1 MNAANFE
8 YRLQQLI
15 HEANAAE
22 IPIDDL
28 YQAVHGQSLILETL
42 LRLSI
47 EQAYKERFK

>member
-15 HEANAAE
+15 HEANAAQ

-28 YQAVHGQSLILETL
+28 YHAVHGQSLILETL
-42 LRLSI
+42 LKLEI
-47 EQAYKERFK
+47 EHAYKERFK